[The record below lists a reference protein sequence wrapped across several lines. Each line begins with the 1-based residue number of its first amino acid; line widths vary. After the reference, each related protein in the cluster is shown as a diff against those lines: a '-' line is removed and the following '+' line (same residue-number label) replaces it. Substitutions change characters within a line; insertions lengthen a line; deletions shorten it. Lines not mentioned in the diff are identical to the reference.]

1 MAATVFSTQ
10 LQKLRK
16 AKGVKQEQLAE
27 RLGVST
33 QAVSKWENGSYPD
46 GDLLPQIAKF
56 FDVSIDYLYGNEQ
69 ETMRIDERVVEYID
83 KETDAGGNRLEKL
96 LELQWM
102 GMGNG
107 TVPHMENE
115 QGMVTKGYLP
125 LPKITKEEGQTGSGY
140 ISYDG
145 ASFMRLNEDLRYGF
159 VMERPENGY
168 EAYVADTEELAQVFT
183 LLSDADAIKTLL
195 FMMTLDA
202 TELVRAET
210 VAKYLDISVEKVEH
224 VLEKAA
230 SLGKGVL
237 FGGGANGLI
246 CRSALLK
253 EDGTE
258 ETLYTEQQYVIIA
271 MLRLLIMAKDI
282 LHPIHSYRNLSVNI
296 SGPLLNRNHLL
307 DILNRQ
313 KTGKEEH
320 HE

>member
-27 RLGVST
+27 HLGVST

-46 GDLLPQIAKF
+46 GDLLPRIAKF

-69 ETMRIDERVVEYID
+69 ETMRIDERISEYME
-83 KETDAGGNRLEKL
+83 KETETGGSRLEKL

-107 TVPHMENE
+107 TLFQMTKE
-115 QGMVTKGYLP
+115 QGMVTNGYLP
-125 LPKITKEEGQTGSGY
+125 LPKIAKEEARTGSGY
-140 ISYDG
+140 ISSGG

-159 VMERPENGY
+159 VMERPESGY
-168 EAYVADTEELAQVFT
+168 EAYVADTENLAKVFS
-183 LLSDADAIKTLL
+183 LLDDSDAIKILL

-210 VAKYLDISVEKVEH
+210 VAKYLDLPTEKVEH

-230 SLGKGVL
+230 SLGQGAL
-237 FGGGANGLI
+237 FGGGTNGLI
-246 CRSALLK
+246 CRSTLLK
-253 EDGTE
+253 EDGIE

-271 MLRLLIMAKDI
+271 MLRLIIMAKDI
-282 LHPIHSYRNLSVNI
+282 LYPIHSYRNLSVDL
-296 SGPLLNRNHLL
+296 SEPLLDRNQLL
-307 DILNRQ
+307 DLL
-313 KTGKEEH
+313 KK
-320 HE
+320 